1 VHGAGS
7 HPRGEAGGGGAGGRR
22 GGAASVRAW
31 AVGAVPARRRRSVP
45 VGRRTGGTGAAAA
58 RVAGAGVPCTRGRA
72 HARTHGQLE
81 HIASP
86 SAGGGARV
94 ERGVLAGGTVLVAHE
109 AVSDTPAFL
118 ATRRLMRRFACVV
131 PEAAALAEL
140 FLALEPGPGVVTH
153 YEDEAA
159 RIGAALVMGDLVH
172 LVAQLALAEEVPQND
187 ALEHAD
193 ALGDGVDLV
202 DHAGGIAHA
211 TGQPAEEAAPSAVQW
226 HALGTV
232 HAERPTCPVCRAVS
246 EADEDASGLPTC
258 SRGGTR
264 DTGAAGGKGGRAGGS
279 GASWARSTR
288 AGRSR
293 SWRRSASGS
302 TGWRS
307 LTSRPAWRGRTT
319 GWARR
324 RLEAAV
330 ALGAPARG
338 LVARIGAAPAA

>member
-1 VHGAGS
+1 
-7 HPRGEAGGGGAGGRR
+7 
-22 GGAASVRAW
+22 
-31 AVGAVPARRRRSVP
+31 
-45 VGRRTGGTGAAAA
+45 
-58 RVAGAGVPCTRGRA
+58 
-72 HARTHGQLE
+72 
-81 HIASP
+81 
-86 SAGGGARV
+86 
-94 ERGVLAGGTVLVAHE
+94 VLAGGTVLVAHE

-159 RIGAALVMGDLVH
+159 RIGTALVMGDLVH

-232 HAERPTCPVCRAVS
+232 HAERATCPVCRAVY
-246 EADEDASGLPTC
+246 EADDDASELPTC
-258 SRGGTR
+258 SGCGTR
-264 DTGAAGGKGGRAGGS
+264 DTWEARQGGRFRGIVGAIDACRSLEELAQIGKRLYGLALTHEQAGVAWSHYRLGKTAARGGGRTWRAGARARGSDRGSAGGFAARTRGVALPAAARGQRRACPDTVAADLVGVP
-279 GASWARSTR
+279 
-288 AGRSR
+288 
-293 SWRRSASGS
+293 
-302 TGWRS
+302 
-307 LTSRPAWRGRTT
+307 RPP
-319 GWARR
+319 
-324 RLEAAV
+324 V
-330 ALGAPARG
+330 ALGVGRGRARAPGRLARG
-338 LVARIGAAPAA
+338 DVRTRRRGLRRAR